1 MDLGA
6 KFHQKYHRR
15 VVAHD
20 WLDGNQILSYGRY
33 GADEETHGG
42 GEMNGAAR
50 LRRWEVEL
58 AGKLFVSPAR
68 EMLFDFDFSVN
79 ERAGSNNQN
88 DRWYIVNRGFC
99 Q

>member
-1 MDLGA
+1 
-6 KFHQKYHRR
+6 
-15 VVAHD
+15 
-20 WLDGNQILSYGRY
+20 LSDGRY
-33 GADEETHGG
+33 GAEEETRGG

-50 LRRWEVEL
+50 LRWWEVEL

-68 EMLFDFDFSVN
+68 EMLSDFDFSVN
-79 ERAGSNNQN
+79 ERASSNNQN